1 MKQFNM
7 HVMRIPGREERSRK
21 KKERKNGQM
30 IARNMGVWGK
40 WKHKAISFLYTIRSN
55 LILAKYIEKS

>member
-1 MKQFNM
+1 
-7 HVMRIPGREERSRK
+7 
-21 KKERKNGQM
+21 M

-40 WKHKAISFLYTIRSN
+40 WKHKAINFLYTIRSN